1 MNERSK
7 RDETLSSQLGLDDAR
22 RRPQS
27 RAYHRYARSLPPR
40 LATAGR
46 KLSTRAHP
54 VSTFFVLVLAA
65 AALSLPA
72 AGCGEGASPGAA
84 GASVA
89 PASSQVFVSVDTSF
103 DSSNWQA
110 GRALVGKFPD
120 RDRAVEWILGEL
132 GDEGVDFEDD
142 VKPALGP
149 ETDFV
154 ALDVTGEGKV
164 VGLTQPDDRAKLDA
178 LLSKS
183 DEPFVSR
190 EIDGWVAFSDSVA
203 NLDEFERLQA
213 DGTLEGDSGYQSVSG
228 DVADDGIAQVYV
240 AGSALDSTPL
250 AGLFGSDTPSLA
262 FSLDP
267 QEDGIHIEGAA
278 SPATSDLFSDEF
290 SAGLPGQVP
299 GGAFLYAGA
308 NDLERQLGTLRDV
321 LADVAP
327 GIERDIG
334 RAEAE
339 IGVSLDEDVFPLF
352 SAESALYM
360 HHGFPIPEVT
370 IVTQVDDEQGALAVL
385 AKLAGEVAEHYGS
398 AELDSVDID
407 GVQAKELA
415 VTQLFSVFYAAF
427 DGRLVVTT
435 SQQGI
440 ADLKSGENRLAD
452 DEAFKAATEAAGMPD
467 ETTGFIY
474 VDLDQALPVLTGL
487 MGFGGHASPD
497 WLDRNLEPLQSL
509 VLYGE
514 RDGDVARLVGLLS
527 IQ

>member
-1 MNERSK
+1 MNK
-7 RDETLSSQLGLDDAR
+7 VALV
-22 RRPQS
+22 
-27 RAYHRYARSLPPR
+27 SL
-40 LATAGR
+40 LAM
-46 KLSTRAHP
+46 
-54 VSTFFVLVLAA
+54 LVLPLAA
-65 AALSLPA
+65 
-72 AGCGEGASPGAA
+72 CGEGASPGAA

-120 RDRAVEWILGEL
+120 GNRAVEWILGEL
-132 GDEGVDFEDD
+132 SGEGVDFEGD

-178 LLSKS
+178 LLAKS
-183 DEPFVSR
+183 DEPLVSR
-190 EIDGWVAFSDSVA
+190 EIDGWVAFSDSEA

-213 DGTLEGDSGYQSVSG
+213 DGTLEGDSGYQSVNG

-250 AGLFGSDTPSLA
+250 ASLFGSDTPSLA

-278 SPATSDLFSDEF
+278 SPATGDLFSDEF
-290 SAGLPGQVP
+290 SAELPGKVP

-308 NDLERQLGTLRDV
+308 NDLERPLGTLRDA
-321 LADVAP
+321 LAEVAP

-360 HHGFPIPEVT
+360 RPGFPIPEVT
-370 IVTQVDDEQGALAVL
+370 IVTQVDDEQGALAVFD
-385 AKLAGEVAEHYGS
+385 KLAEEVAEYYGT
-398 AELDSVDID
+398 AELHSVDIG
-407 GVQAKELA
+407 GVQAKEIVLN
-415 VTQLFSVFYAAF
+415 QLFSVYYAAF
-427 DGRLVVTT
+427 DGKLVITT

-440 ADLKSGENRLAD
+440 SDLRVDDVRLAD

-467 ETTGFIY
+467 ETTGILY

-487 MGFGGHASPD
+487 MGFGGQATPD
-497 WLDRNLEPLQSL
+497 WLDRNLEPLQSF

-514 RDGDVARLVGLLS
+514 RDGEVARLVGLLS